1 MAESKYS
8 LVRKELLNIL
18 DLATCDDTLYSDGI
32 NLELE
37 ACAKKGIELINEKSE
52 VYVIFEDY
60 ATSQAKGSGVLG
72 VYEDL
77 SKAEAELKDIIKEVK
92 YEDYGFDKEE
102 EGQDS
107 YEAWLD
113 GEYDNRH
120 YSVRII
126 TEWLQ

>member
-37 ACAKKGIELINEKSE
+37 ACAKKGIELIGEKSE
-52 VYVIFEDY
+52 VFVIFEDY
-60 ATSQAKGSGVLG
+60 ATPQAKGSGVLG

-102 EGQDS
+102 TGQDS

-126 TEWLQ
+126 KEWL